1 MKFSYSKNP
10 ESVFFYQESKSNKK
24 IWLLGGEEVLLWLWL
39 GLVNLFFRIQLNF
52 VFFLGGEG
60 KGKLA
65 SVSEF
70 VLQRIQV

>member
-1 MKFSYSKNP
+1 MYFFIKNP
-10 ESVFFYQESKSNKK
+10 NLTKK
-24 IWLLGGEEVLLWLWL
+24 ICLLGGEEVLLWLWL